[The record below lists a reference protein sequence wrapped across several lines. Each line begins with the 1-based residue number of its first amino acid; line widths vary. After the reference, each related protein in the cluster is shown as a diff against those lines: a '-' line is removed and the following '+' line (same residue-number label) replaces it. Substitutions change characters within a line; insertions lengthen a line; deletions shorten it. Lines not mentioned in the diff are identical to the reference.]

1 MAFGSVGGE
10 TAPGASGNVRNRGRP
25 CQVIASAGPDNYV
38 KEISQMSRIIAL
50 ILLGLTIGVG
60 TRATAEPREYAFD
73 MAHSRIFFDINHRG
87 YSTMQ
92 GRFSSFG
99 GKFLFDAENPTASSL
114 DVTIDPA
121 SIDMFHEG
129 LNNHLKN
136 PDFFDVE
143 QFPELRFVSERVEVA
158 GENRFTVHG
167 QFTMLGQT
175 HPLAFNVVLN
185 QTGQGRNGAPMAGLT
200 ANGTI
205 DRTKYGMGYGVPML
219 GTEVAF
225 RVEVEASASGS

>member
-1 MAFGSVGGE
+1 
-10 TAPGASGNVRNRGRP
+10 
-25 CQVIASAGPDNYV
+25 
-38 KEISQMSRIIAL
+38 MSRIIVL
-50 ILLGLTIGVG
+50 TLLGLAIGLG
-60 TRATAEPREYAFD
+60 TRAIAEPSAYAFD
-73 MAHSRIFFDINHRG
+73 MAHSRVFFDISHRG

-92 GRFSSFG
+92 GRFSTFG
-99 GKFLFDAENPTASSL
+99 GTFLFDAENPTASSL

-136 PDFFDVE
+136 PDFFNVE
-143 QFPELRFVSERVEVA
+143 QHPELRFISERVEAA

-167 QFTMLGQT
+167 QFSMLGQT
-175 HPLAFNVVLN
+175 HPLAFDVVLN
-185 QTGQGRNGAPMAGLT
+185 QTGQGRNGAPMAGFT
-200 ANGTI
+200 ARGTI

-225 RVEVEASASGS
+225 RIEVEASASGS

>member
-1 MAFGSVGGE
+1 
-10 TAPGASGNVRNRGRP
+10 
-25 CQVIASAGPDNYV
+25 
-38 KEISQMSRIIAL
+38 
-50 ILLGLTIGVG
+50 
-60 TRATAEPREYAFD
+60 
-73 MAHSRIFFDINHRG
+73 
-87 YSTMQ
+87 
-92 GRFSSFG
+92 
-99 GKFLFDAENPTASSL
+99 
-114 DVTIDPA
+114 
-121 SIDMFHEG
+121 MFHEG